1 MRSLL
6 SGRCIRFM
14 VSTLTSAARF
24 RAVHLDLKPAKRA
37 DPSGGNGSC
46 RGEVTSHER

>member
-1 MRSLL
+1 LL

-14 VSTLTSAARF
+14 VSTLTSAARHW
-24 RAVHLDLKPAKRA
+24 AVHLNSKPAELA

-46 RGEVTSHER
+46 RGAVTSHES